1 MTTTPTPTPST
12 AITAPE
18 APASPEPDP
27 AVVVT
32 PDAGIPPDTDTPEA
46 EATDPAVGK
55 ARKEAASYR
64 ERLRSTEGE
73 RDTANATID
82 TLRHQIIDGQVESLG
97 IKPAAFWAS
106 GANLADLL
114 TVDGGVD
121 SDLVTEV
128 ATAARAMLGLAE
140 RRTPMADTSI
150 GARST
155 STASHDW
162 STLLNK

>member
-1 MTTTPTPTPST
+1 MSTETPTPVAGIP
-12 AITAPE
+12 
-18 APASPEPDP
+18 PASPEPDTSP
-27 AVVVT
+27 DPVVT
-32 PDAGIPPDTDTPEA
+32 PDAGIPPAPETPDT

-82 TLRHQIIDGQVESLG
+82 TLRHQMIDGQVESLG

-121 SDLVTEV
+121 SNLVTEV
-128 ATAARAMLGLAE
+128 ATAARAMLGLE
-140 RRTPMADTSI
+140 QKPRTPKADTSI

-162 STLLNK
+162 SGLLDR

>member
-1 MTTTPTPTPST
+1 MTTTPSTEITTPEVPTPPDTS
-12 AITAPE
+12 
-18 APASPEPDP
+18 PDP
-27 AVVVT
+27 GVT
-32 PDAGIPPDTDTPEA
+32 PDAGATPAAETPDT

-73 RDTANATID
+73 RDTANATIE
-82 TLRHQIIDGQVESLG
+82 TLRRQIIDGQVESAG

-140 RRTPMADTSI
+140 RRTPTADTSI
-150 GARST
+150 GAHT
-155 STASHDW
+155 STASQHDW